1 MNKRESASVS
11 ETGRRLQ
18 ACVISSGNEDKRL
31 SRALT
36 LAAAMLCENPGTE
49 PCRTC
54 RPCRKVFA
62 GIHPDVITV
71 KKETDGK
78 GKERREL
85 YVAQIR
91 ALVLDAYIRPHEAER
106 KVYIV
111 KDAGDMTVSA
121 QNAFLKLLEEPPYY
135 AAFLLCVENEASLL
149 PTVRSRCTL
158 LHAGAEEL
166 PLSGEAS
173 ERAERYLE
181 AVASGKPANLLRL
194 CAALEKL
201 DGGDAAEFVE
211 AGRRRVC
218 EMLCRRADNLGMTN
232 ARLLSLE
239 KLLAR
244 SAEYLR
250 MNVGVR
256 HICGLLAVQ
265 PFLEEK

>member
-1 MNKRESASVS
+1 M
-11 ETGRRLQ
+11 
-18 ACVISSGNEDKRL
+18 I
-31 SRALT
+31 
-36 LAAAMLCENPGTE
+36 CENPDIA

-62 GIHPDVITV
+62 GTHPDVIMV
-71 KKETDGK
+71 EKEADGK

-85 YVAQIR
+85 YVDQIR
-91 ALVLDAYIRPHEAER
+91 ALIADAYIRPNEAER

-111 KDAGDMTVSA
+111 RDAGDMNESA

-135 AAFLLCVENEASLL
+135 AAFLLCVANEASLL

-158 LHAGAEEL
+158 LHVGAEEL
-166 PLSGEAS
+166 PLSAEAS
-173 ERAERYLE
+173 ARAERYLE
-181 AVASGKPANLLRL
+181 AVASGDPANLLRL
-194 CAALEKL
+194 CAVLEKL
-201 DGGDAAEFVE
+201 ASGAAAEFVA

-218 EMLCRRADNLGMTN
+218 EMLCRRADALGLTN
-232 ARLLSLE
+232 AQLLSLE

-244 SAEYLR
+244 VSEYLHR
-250 MNVGVR
+250 NVSVR

>member
-1 MNKRESASVS
+1 MNQRETASVS
-11 ETGRRLQ
+11 GTGRRLQ
-18 ACVISSGNEDKRL
+18 ACVISSENAEARL

-36 LAAAMLCENPGTE
+36 LAAAMICENPDIA

-62 GIHPDVITV
+62 GTHPDVIMV
-71 KKETDGK
+71 EKEADGK

-85 YVAQIR
+85 YVDQIR
-91 ALVLDAYIRPHEAER
+91 ALIADAYIRPNEAER

-111 KDAGDMTVSA
+111 RDAGDMNESA

-135 AAFLLCVENEASLL
+135 AAFLLCVANEASLL

-158 LHAGAEEL
+158 LHVGAEEL
-166 PLSGEAS
+166 PLSAEAS
-173 ERAERYLE
+173 ARAERYLE
-181 AVASGKPANLLRL
+181 AVASGDPANLLRL
-194 CAALEKL
+194 CAVLEKL
-201 DGGDAAEFVE
+201 DSGDAAEFVE

-218 EMLCRRADNLGMTN
+218 EMLCRRADALGLTN
-232 ARLLSLE
+232 AQLLSLE

-244 SAEYLR
+244 VSEYLHR
-250 MNVGVR
+250 NVSVR